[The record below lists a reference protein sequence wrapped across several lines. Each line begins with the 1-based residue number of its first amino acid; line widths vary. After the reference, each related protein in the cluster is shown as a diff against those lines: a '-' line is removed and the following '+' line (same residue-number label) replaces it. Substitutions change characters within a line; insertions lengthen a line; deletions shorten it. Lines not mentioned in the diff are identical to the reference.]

1 METIKLDN
9 GLTIAY
15 REAGRHHEGPAV
27 LLLHGWPT
35 SSYLWRNVMPAV
47 AGHRRVVALDLP
59 GFGESDKP
67 IDVRYTFDFFDEA
80 IDGVADGLGRGRVI
94 PVGHD
99 LGGPIALRWALNHPG
114 RAAGLILLN
123 TLVYPEF
130 SDAVRQFVAD
140 LHDPVEGARMTGPE
154 GLTELMRSGVADPA
168 SLTDETIAAV
178 VAPFGTADAR
188 TALVKAATGLEY
200 RVFGD
205 LGRRLPEL
213 DTPLRCLYGRQDRLL
228 GDVHDTM
235 TRIQRDVPTAQV
247 TELAECGHFLMEDD
261 PETVGRELAG
271 FAASL
276 R

>member
-15 REAGRHHEGPAV
+15 REAGPHHEGPAV
-27 LLLHGWPT
+27 LLVHGWPT
-35 SSYLWRNVMPAV
+35 SSYLWRNVIPIV

-59 GFGESDKP
+59 GFGASDKP

-80 IDGVADGLGRGRVI
+80 IDGIVDRLGLGRVI

-99 LGGPIALRWALNHPG
+99 LGGPIALRWALNHQG
-114 RAAGLILLN
+114 RTAGLVLLN

-140 LHDPVEGARMTGPE
+140 LHDPVEGERMTSPA
-154 GLTELMRSGVADPA
+154 GLAELMRSGVADPA

-178 VAPFGTADAR
+178 VAPFASADAR

-205 LGRRLPEL
+205 LGRRLPQL
-213 DTPLRCLYGRQDRLL
+213 GTPLRCLYGRQDRLVV
-228 GDVHDTM
+228 DVHETM
-235 TRIQRDVPTAQV
+235 TRIQQDVPTAQV
-247 TELAECGHFLMEDD
+247 TELPACGHFLMEDD
-261 PETVGRELAG
+261 PETVGRLLAEFTAG
-271 FAASL
+271 L
-276 R
+276 D